1 MNTSGSIPWIR
12 TLHVFDTVNEIGP
25 SVYLSLAKILGDT
38 QKVGG
43 NSSVVFDSLLYD
55 GGFWESFLVSLI
67 VKRVTSTIQDF
78 FL

>member
-1 MNTSGSIPWIR
+1 VNTSGSIPWIR

-25 SVYLSLAKILGDT
+25 SVDLSLAKVLGDT

-43 NSSVVFDSLLYD
+43 NSSVVLDSLLYD

-67 VKRVTSTIQDF
+67 VKRVTSTIQDL